1 MNENNPLIRFIDEQ
15 MVDSIKGLKEAAIE
29 NQKQI
34 AKTQQ
39 TCAEAIIRLE
49 TCAEAIIRLAELMK
63 KTYEHDTN

>member
-15 MVDSIKGLKEAAIE
+15 MVENIKGLKEAALE

-39 TCAEAIIRLE
+39 

-63 KTYEHDTN
+63 KTYEHDTHSGGLQ